1 MNIQDA
7 IRDHNKQAVGRWWLL
22 KYFGG
27 LALGIFFCL
36 AALGAPLAQH
46 HYVMPMI
53 VYLLLSAAGRFMG
66 IEGTVSRRTLLRGLA
81 LFAHC
86 QDRAGVELGVHAAA
100 LRIFS
105 FDDFQLLHFG
115 FSERD

>member
-7 IRDHNKQAVGRWWLL
+7 IHAHNKQAVGRWWLL

-27 LALGIFFCL
+27 LALGIFFAL

-53 VYLLLSAAGRFMG
+53 VYLLLSAAGWITF
-66 IEGTVSRRTLLRGLA
+66 RRAHRRSQRLVGRGPTP
-81 LFAHC
+81 
-86 QDRAGVELGVHAAA
+86 RSGP
-100 LRIFS
+100 R
-105 FDDFQLLHFG
+105 
-115 FSERD
+115 